1 MKRARSRRRW
11 SVALALLLVTVLPA
25 RAPAAPAP
33 APAPTTLRVFAAA
46 SLGEAFADLART
58 FERAHPGTRVMLVLA
73 GSQQLA
79 AQLAQGAA
87 GDVLATAD
95 PRTMDDARQHG
106 LLAGTSATFARNRLR
121 VIVPATNPAR
131 LRTWHDLEQRGLK
144 LVIGADAVPVGH
156 YARVL
161 FANLGAT
168 PGAGAGWSRR
178 VLANVVSDEENVKSV
193 LAKVQLGE
201 ADAGVVYRTDV
212 TPALARFV
220 RTLAVPDSANVV
232 ADYPIAALAHAGQGE
247 LARAF
252 VAMVL
257 SPSGRVLLAK
267 HGFLPPAGAP

>member
-1 MKRARSRRRW
+1 VKHARAPRGG
-11 SVALALLLVTVLPA
+11 SVALALLLVAGLPA
-25 RAPAAPAP
+25 SAPAAAAPAP
-33 APAPTTLRVFAAA
+33 VTLRVFAAA
-46 SLGEAFADLART
+46 SLGEAFADLARA
-58 FERAHPGTRVMLVLA
+58 FERAHPGTHVQLVLA

-79 AQLAQGAA
+79 AQLAQGAT

-95 PRTMDDARQHG
+95 TRTMDDARQHW
-106 LLAGTSATFARNRLR
+106 LLAGESATFARNRLL

-131 LRTWHDLEQRGLK
+131 LRTWRDLERRGLK
-144 LVIGADAVPVGH
+144 LVIGADAVPAGH

-168 PGAGAGWSRR
+168 AGAGAGWPGR

-220 RTLAVPDSANVV
+220 HTLAVPDSANVV
-232 ADYPIAALAHAGQGE
+232 AAYPIAALARAPRAE

-252 VAMVL
+252 VDMAL
-257 SPSGRVLLAK
+257 SPSGRVVLAK